1 MKGTRY
7 GCPFFTRK
15 GRRTME
21 SQLLQAISSVGFPI
35 IVAFYLLVKVQTSM
49 DNFTSKLDELLLE
62 IRRDRLKLA

>member
-1 MKGTRY
+1 
-7 GCPFFTRK
+7 
-15 GRRTME
+15 ME

-35 IVAFYLLVKVQTSM
+35 IVAFYLLVKVQASM

>member
-1 MKGTRY
+1 MK
-7 GCPFFTRK
+7 
-15 GRRTME
+15 

>member
-1 MKGTRY
+1 
-7 GCPFFTRK
+7 
-15 GRRTME
+15 ME

-62 IRRDRLKLA
+62 IRRDRLKLS

>member
-1 MKGTRY
+1 
-7 GCPFFTRK
+7 
-15 GRRTME
+15 ME

-35 IVAFYLLVKVQTSM
+35 IIAFYLLVKVQTSM

>member
-1 MKGTRY
+1 
-7 GCPFFTRK
+7 
-15 GRRTME
+15 ME

>member
-1 MKGTRY
+1 
-7 GCPFFTRK
+7 
-15 GRRTME
+15 ME
-21 SQLLQAISSVGFPI
+21 SQLVQAISSVGFPI